1 LKLLVWQ
8 TPNWPFNCKVNGFVR
23 AQMAES
29 VIDLLVSLKQTDK
42 AIHHGVP
49 RIKSTVKTPAL
60 LRDLREA

>member
-1 LKLLVWQ
+1 
-8 TPNWPFNCKVNGFVR
+8 
-23 AQMAES
+23 MAES